1 MSVDRV
7 ENFLRQLR
15 MNQYCYKVEH
25 SVHHR
30 VIAVEVFCYEDDKEE
45 AEYFVECLLDE
56 IDDVRRPRVKLTT
69 YESMERKRKIHKE
82 PRHMASVTNECT
94 FEAPKFRCYDIAE
107 MFEKLRKKEQII
119 DPK

>member
-56 IDDVRRPRVKLTT
+56 IDDVRRPRVKLSTIPPQKL
-69 YESMERKRKIHKE
+69 YLKRSDLDKILR
-82 PRHMASVTNECT
+82 PCT
-94 FEAPKFRCYDIAE
+94 CWTSRMSILKFTLDG
-107 MFEKLRKKEQII
+107 LRVLNK
-119 DPK
+119 